1 MVKEWLLCA
10 SLTGLV
16 ATSIFLKRIPL
27 YEKRDFK
34 ILFLLLVQFV
44 LIKGL
49 ENAGFFKNMA
59 AFLHSQKRIHFK
71 LLAATFLLA
80 PFITN
85 DLALL
90 VICPLALELELTHP
104 EIFLSLL
111 AVLANAGSALTPTG
125 NPQNLFIYW
134 FYQPSLRE
142 FLKTIAP
149 LSLMVA
155 LFGLTLA
162 FFLFPKERGPKK
174 RRERPT
180 LTATL
185 FFPLGLFLVG
195 LALTL
200 GFIPLWVGVFLLAL
214 SFISNRKNL
223 RVDYLLLATFFCLFG
238 FTDNL
243 RHLLAARLEEP
254 HHVFWLAAT
263 LSQFM
268 SNVPAALLLADF
280 TPNWPALLWGVNVGG
295 FGNLIGSLANL
306 IAYRFYLLRQG
317 STPRFLFWF
326 HLLGY
331 LFFALGATLYFFLMK

>member
-1 MVKEWLLCA
+1 M
-10 SLTGLV
+10 
-16 ATSIFLKRIPL
+16 
-27 YEKRDFK
+27 
-34 ILFLLLVQFV
+34 
-44 LIKGL
+44 
-49 ENAGFFKNMA
+49 
-59 AFLHSQKRIHFK
+59 
-71 LLAATFLLA
+71 A

-162 FFLFPKERGPKK
+162 LFLFPKERGPKK

-243 RHLLAARLEEP
+243 RHLLAAKLEEP